1 MKQYLLI
8 DIGGTFIKYSLA
20 DEQVRKISGGKVPTP
35 LTNMDDLLAAI
46 EGFAAPLQGQFVGC
60 AISMPGRIDTRNGIA
75 HTGGMLSAFMWEQP
89 FAAQVEAR
97 LGVPVTIANDGK
109 CAAAAE
115 GWTGALAG
123 VENGLVLVLGTG
135 IGGGII
141 LNGKVLMG
149 AHAAAGEVSGLV
161 SDISKMADDDFKLTS
176 VERYSE
182 APLWSG
188 MASASGLIL
197 EYARQKHLP
206 TGSPMPTGEEIF
218 AAYNAGEPEAQKALK
233 IFARRVAVGILSLQN
248 VLDVEKVAIGGGISA
263 AAAGPAMAFMGM
275 NQAAAAGGVNARD
288 LYQMGGQQTA
298 AQPQAAPAAGWTCSC
313 GHTGNTG
320 KFCAECGK
328 PRPEAPAVW
337 VCSCGAKNSGKFCSE
352 CGRPRPAAKCAN
364 CGFVPADPANPPK
377 FCPECGKPFG
387 A

>member
-20 DEQVRKISGGKVPTP
+20 DEQARKISGGKVPTP
-35 LTNMDDLLAAI
+35 LTNMDDLLAVI
-46 EGFAAPLQGQFVGC
+46 EGFAAPLQGQFVGS
-60 AISMPGRIDTRNGIA
+60 AISMPCRIDTRNG
-75 HTGGMLSAFMWEQP
+75 GMLSTFMWEQP
-89 FAAQVEAR
+89 FATQVEAR

-149 AHAAAGEVSGLV
+149 AHAAAGEVSCLV

-182 APLWSG
+182 APLWAG
-188 MASASGLIL
+188 MASASGLIF

-206 TGSPMPTGEEIF
+206 TGSPMPTGEALF
-218 AAYNAGEPEAQKALK
+218 AAYNAGEPEAQQALK
-233 IFARRVAVGILSLQN
+233 VFARRVAIGIVSLQS
-248 VLDVEKVAIGGGISA
+248 VLDVERVAIGGGISA
-263 AAAGPAMAFMGM
+263 AEALLPAI
-275 NQAAAAGGVNARD
+275 QAELDWLFERCTVMPTVKPELVRCRYGNDANLIGALKLFFEQN
-288 LYQMGGQQTA
+288 
-298 AQPQAAPAAGWTCSC
+298 PA
-313 GHTGNTG
+313 
-320 KFCAECGK
+320 
-328 PRPEAPAVW
+328 
-337 VCSCGAKNSGKFCSE
+337 
-352 CGRPRPAAKCAN
+352 
-364 CGFVPADPANPPK
+364 
-377 FCPECGKPFG
+377 
-387 A
+387 

>member
-1 MKQYLLI
+1 M
-8 DIGGTFIKYSLA
+8 
-20 DEQVRKISGGKVPTP
+20 
-35 LTNMDDLLAAI
+35 
-46 EGFAAPLQGQFVGC
+46 GC

-161 SDISKMADDDFKLTS
+161 SNMAAMETETFEMNK
-176 VERYSE
+176 VETFSD
-182 APLWSG
+182 APLWAG
-188 MASASGLIL
+188 AASATGLIR
-197 EYARQKHLP
+197 EYARQKKLSLQGP
-206 TGSPMPTGEEIF
+206 LPTGEEIF

-233 IFARRVAVGILSLQN
+233 IFARRVAVGILSLQH

-263 AAAGPAMAFMGM
+263 AEALLPAI
-275 NQAAAAGGVNARD
+275 QAELDWLFERCTVMPTVKPELVRCRYGNDANLIGAMKLFFEQN
-288 LYQMGGQQTA
+288 
-298 AQPQAAPAAGWTCSC
+298 PA
-313 GHTGNTG
+313 
-320 KFCAECGK
+320 
-328 PRPEAPAVW
+328 
-337 VCSCGAKNSGKFCSE
+337 
-352 CGRPRPAAKCAN
+352 
-364 CGFVPADPANPPK
+364 
-377 FCPECGKPFG
+377 
-387 A
+387 

>member
-20 DEQVRKISGGKVPTP
+20 DEQARKISGGKVPTP

-60 AISMPGRIDTRNGIA
+60 AISMPGRIDTKHGIA
-75 HTGGMLSAFMWEQP
+75 HTGGVLSSFLWEQP
-89 FAAQVEAR
+89 FAAQMEEL

-135 IGGGII
+135 IGGGIL

-161 SDISKMADDDFKLTS
+161 TDVARMEPDDFNLTR
-176 VERYSE
+176 VEKFAE
-182 APLWSG
+182 APLWAG
-188 MASASGLIL
+188 LASATGLIL

-206 TGSPMPTGEEIF
+206 EGSPMPNGEEIF
-218 AAYNAGEPEAQKALK
+218 AAYNAGEPEAQQALK
-233 IFARRVAVGILSLQN
+233 LFARRVAIGILSLQN

-263 AAAGPAMAFMGM
+263 AEALLPAI
-275 NQAAAAGGVNARD
+275 QAELDWLFERCTV
-288 LYQMGGQQTA
+288 M
-298 AQPQAAPAAGWTCSC
+298 
-313 GHTGNTG
+313 
-320 KFCAECGK
+320 
-328 PRPEAPAVW
+328 PAVKPEL
-337 VCSCGAKNSGKFCSE
+337 VHCRYGNDANLIGALKLFFEQN
-352 CGRPRPAAKCAN
+352 PA
-364 CGFVPADPANPPK
+364 
-377 FCPECGKPFG
+377 
-387 A
+387 

>member
-20 DEQVRKISGGKVPTP
+20 DGQARKISGGKVPTP
-35 LTNMDDLLAAI
+35 LTNMDDLLAVI
-46 EGFAAPLQGQFVGC
+46 KGFAAPLQGQFVGC
-60 AISMPGRIDTRNGIA
+60 AISMPGRIDTKHGIA
-75 HTGGMLSAFMWEQP
+75 HTGGVLSSFLWEQP
-89 FAAQVEAR
+89 FAAQMEEL

-135 IGGGII
+135 IGGGIL

-161 SDISKMADDDFKLTS
+161 TDVARMEPDDFNLTR
-176 VERYSE
+176 VEKFAE
-182 APLWSG
+182 APLWAG
-188 MASASGLIL
+188 LASATGLIL

-218 AAYNAGEPEAQKALK
+218 AAYNAGEPEARQALK
-233 IFARRVAVGILSLQN
+233 VFARRVAVGILSLQN

-263 AAAGPAMAFMGM
+263 AEALLPAI
-275 NQAAAAGGVNARD
+275 QAELDWLFERCTVMPTVKPELVRCHYGNDANLIGALKLFFEQN
-288 LYQMGGQQTA
+288 
-298 AQPQAAPAAGWTCSC
+298 PA
-313 GHTGNTG
+313 
-320 KFCAECGK
+320 
-328 PRPEAPAVW
+328 
-337 VCSCGAKNSGKFCSE
+337 
-352 CGRPRPAAKCAN
+352 
-364 CGFVPADPANPPK
+364 
-377 FCPECGKPFG
+377 
-387 A
+387 